1 MPTGYNCGHYVM
13 QVIPPVFKKEQR
25 YLYFGGE
32 FQKRKSDFLSSPQNG
47 DAGYAF
53 PVCLLKV

>member
-1 MPTGYNCGHYVM
+1 M
-13 QVIPPVFKKEQR
+13 QVIPPIFFKKKKKNKVAF
-25 YLYFGGE
+25 LLVVNF
-32 FQKRKSDFLSSPQNG
+32 KRKIDFLSSPQNG